1 VLVPTLALTIGLVAW
16 QMQSVSR
23 RASAGAPLRSIA
35 VLPLANL
42 SGDASQEYFSDG
54 ITDQLITNLAKV
66 GSLRVISRTSVMRY
80 KGTRKGLPE
89 IAKEL
94 NVDAIVEGSVVK
106 SGQKIRITAQLLD
119 GPSDRHLWAESY
131 ERDFGDVLKLQNDVA
146 EAIAVQVRAELS
158 PSLRRNCARRV
169 R

>member
-1 VLVPTLALTIGLVAW
+1 VLVPTLALTIGLVVW

-23 RASAGAPLRSIA
+23 RAISRAAPPPFHCCFTAGQLVWRCFA
-35 VLPLANL
+35 
-42 SGDASQEYFSDG
+42 G
-54 ITDQLITNLAKV
+54 IFFGWDNGSVDITNLAKV
-66 GSLRVISRTSVMRY
+66 GSLRGDFADFRNALQRHEER
-80 KGTRKGLPE
+80 GCRE

-146 EAIAVQVRAELS
+146 EANRGASTRGVESRA
-158 PSLRRNCARRV
+158 
-169 R
+169 